1 MDVEKAA
8 RGEEN
13 MAGKERPVR
22 LGRPDVAVEQRGDGT
37 TLVKSIYGF
46 GPVETC
52 ITDYLVRHARE
63 APERVFVAKRDASRE
78 WVKLT
83 YAETLH
89 RVEGI
94 AAGLLS
100 RDLSAERPIAIL
112 SGNDIEHLLLALAAM
127 HVGIPFAPISVAYS
141 TVSKDFSKLR
151 FILDLLTP
159 ALVFAANGDRFTP
172 AIGACVPDDVE
183 VVTTTPT
190 NALKATPFAELDR
203 ERGADVAAAHASVT
217 HDTIAKFL
225 FTSGS
230 TGSPKG
236 VVNTQR
242 MICSNVAQIAAAMPV
257 YAEEPPVFV
266 DWLPWNHTFGGNHD
280 VHVTLAHGGTFYI
293 DDGKPLPAAFGE
305 TIRNLKEIAPTCY
318 LNVPKGFEM
327 LVHELDRDEDLAKTF
342 FSRVKFLKYAG
353 ASLPQHVWDGLER
366 AALQTCGEKIRIIT
380 GLGAT
385 ETAPSAMFTLS
396 GDVQAGMV
404 GTPVPGCELKLVP
417 NGDKLEV
424 RMRGPNIT
432 PGYWREPALTAA
444 AFDEE
449 GFYKLG
455 DALRWVDESQ
465 PERGFFFDGRITEDF
480 KLVTGTWV
488 SVGPLRTKMI
498 AHFAPFI
505 RDAVITGHDRDDLG
519 AILILDPEACRS
531 CFNDVAV
538 GTSQADLATHEG
550 LRASLG
556 ERLTTFARSATGSS
570 TRLARIAI
578 LDELPSI
585 DKGEVTDKGSINQRA
600 VLAYRKHLV
609 EALYDKNGDARI
621 IALEAVS

>member
-1 MDVEKAA
+1 
-8 RGEEN
+8 

-22 LGRPDVAVEQRGDGT
+22 LGRPDVAVERRADGT

-46 GPVETC
+46 GPVDTC
-52 ITDYLVRHARE
+52 ITDYLVRYARE
-63 APERVFVAKRDASRE
+63 APDRVFVAKRDDASGE

-83 YAETLH
+83 YAQTLG
-89 RVEGI
+89 RVERI

-159 ALVFAANGDRFTP
+159 GLVFAANGNRFAP
-172 AIGACVPDDVE
+172 AIEACVPEDVE
-183 VVTTTPT
+183 VVTTGPT
-190 NALKATPFAELDR
+190 NVVHATPFAEL
-203 ERGADVAAAHASVT
+203 ERGPGPDIPAAHASVT

-236 VVNTQR
+236 VINTQR
-242 MICSNVAQIAAAMPV
+242 MICSNVAQISAAMPV

-293 DDGKPLPAAFGE
+293 DDGKPLPRAFNE

-327 LVHELDRDEDLAKTF
+327 LVHELDRDEQLAKNF

-366 AALQTCGEKIRIIT
+366 VALKTCGETIRMIT

-385 ETAPSAMFTLS
+385 ETAPSAMFTLA
-396 GDVQAGMV
+396 GEVRAGMV
-404 GTPVPGCELKLVP
+404 GTPVPGCELKLLP

-444 AFDEE
+444 AFDEA
-449 GFYKLG
+449 GFYQLG

-465 PERGFFFDGRITEDF
+465 PERGFIFDGRITEDF

-488 SVGPLRTKMI
+488 SVGSLRTKII

-505 RDAVITGHDRDDLG
+505 RDAVITGHDRKDLG
-519 AILILDPEACRS
+519 AILILDPEGCRS
-531 CFNDVAV
+531 CFSDIAAGV
-538 GTSQADLATHEG
+538 SPADLARHSG
-550 LRASLG
+550 LWAALREQLASL
-556 ERLTTFARSATGSS
+556 ARSATGSS
-570 TRLARIAI
+570 TRLVRIAI
-578 LDELPSI
+578 LDEVPSI

-600 VLAYRKHLV
+600 MLAHRKDIV
-609 EALYDKNGDARI
+609 EALYDERGDARV

>member
-1 MDVEKAA
+1 M
-8 RGEEN
+8 REEH

-22 LGRPDVAVEQRGDGT
+22 LGRADVAVERRADGT

-46 GPVETC
+46 GPVATC
-52 ITDYLVRHARE
+52 MTDYLVRYARE
-63 APERVFVAKRDASRE
+63 APDRIFVAKRGADGQ

-83 YAETLH
+83 YAQTLA
-89 RVEGI
+89 RVERI

-159 ALVFAANGDRFTP
+159 GLVFAADGNRFAP
-172 AIGACVPDDVE
+172 AIEACVPEDVE
-183 VVTTTPT
+183 VVTTLPT
-190 NALKATPFAELDR
+190 NVVHATRFAEL
-203 ERGADVAAAHASVT
+203 ERTPGPDVAAAHANVT

-236 VVNTQR
+236 VINTQR
-242 MICSNVAQIAAAMPV
+242 MICSNVAQISAAMPV

-293 DDGKPLPAAFGE
+293 DDGKPLPQAFSE

-327 LVHELDRDEDLAKTF
+327 LVHELDRDGDLAKTF

-366 AALQTCGEKIRIIT
+366 SALKTCGETIRMIT

-385 ETAPSAMFTLS
+385 ETAPSAMFTLK
-396 GDVQAGMV
+396 GKVRAGMV

-432 PGYWREPALTAA
+432 PGYWREPELTEA

-449 GFYKLG
+449 GFYRLG
-455 DALRWVDESQ
+455 DALKWVDESQ
-465 PERGFFFDGRITEDF
+465 PERGFIFDGRITEDF

-488 SVGPLRTKMI
+488 SVGSLRTKMI
-498 AHFAPFI
+498 AHFAPFM
-505 RDAVITGHDRDDLG
+505 RDAVITGHDRDDIG
-519 AILILDPEACRS
+519 AILILDPEGCRS
-531 CFNDVAV
+531 RFSDIAA
-538 GTSQADLATHEG
+538 GITPADLASHSG
-550 LRASLG
+550 LRAELS
-556 ERLTTFARSATGSS
+556 ERLVSFARSATGSS
-570 TRLARIAI
+570 TRLTRIAI
-578 LDELPSI
+578 LDEVPSI

-600 VLAYRKHLV
+600 VLAHRKHMV
-609 EALYDKNGDARI
+609 EALYNEQGDARV

>member
-1 MDVEKAA
+1 
-8 RGEEN
+8 

-22 LGRPDVAVEQRGDGT
+22 LGRPDVAVERRADGT
-37 TLVKSIYGF
+37 TLVKSVCGF

-52 ITDYLVRHARE
+52 MTDYLVRYARE
-63 APERVFVAKRDASRE
+63 APDRVFVAKRDANGE

-83 YAETLH
+83 YAQTLA
-89 RVEGI
+89 RVERI

-100 RDLSAERPIAIL
+100 RNLSVERPIAIL

-159 ALVFAANGDRFTP
+159 GLVFAADATRFRA
-172 AIGACVPDDVE
+172 AIEACVPEDVE
-183 VVTTTPT
+183 VVTTLPT
-190 NALKATPFAELDR
+190 NVVHATRFAEL
-203 ERGADVAAAHASVT
+203 ERNPASDVAAAHEAVT

-236 VVNTQR
+236 VINTQR
-242 MICSNVAQIAAAMPV
+242 MICSNVAQISAAMPV
-257 YAEEPPVFV
+257 YAEEPPVFD

-293 DDGKPLPAAFGE
+293 DDGKPLPGAFDE
-305 TIRNLKEIAPTCY
+305 TILNLKEIAPTCY

-327 LVHELDRDEDLAKTF
+327 LVHELDRDDELAKNF

-366 AALQTCGEKIRIIT
+366 VALKTCGETIRMIT

-385 ETAPSAMFTLS
+385 ETAPSAMFTLK
-396 GDVQAGMV
+396 GDVKAGMV
-404 GTPVPGCELKLVP
+404 GTPVPGCELKLLP
-417 NGDKLEV
+417 NGDKLEL

-432 PGYWREPALTAA
+432 PGYWREPKLTEA

-449 GFYKLG
+449 GFYRLG
-455 DALRWVDESQ
+455 DAVRWVDESQ
-465 PERGFFFDGRITEDF
+465 PERGFIFDGRITEDF
-480 KLVTGTWV
+480 KLATGTWV
-488 SVGPLRTKMI
+488 NVGSLRTKII
-498 AHFAPFI
+498 AHFAPFV

-519 AILILDPEACRS
+519 AILILDPDGCRGRFS
-531 CFNDVAV
+531 DIAAGVAP
-538 GTSQADLATHEG
+538 ADLAKHSG
-550 LRASLG
+550 VRSALA
-556 ERLTTFARSATGSS
+556 ERLAEFARTATGSS
-570 TRLARIAI
+570 TRLVRIAV
-578 LDELPSI
+578 LDDVPSI

-600 VLAYRKHLV
+600 LLGQRKHIV
-609 EALYDKNGDARI
+609 EALYDERGHPQV
-621 IALEAVS
+621 IALETVI